1 MGTDQVCV
9 WWGRMQRKTQNTFP
23 CLAPHA
29 GAHSLCDVTWQPLSM
44 LANWQAGQG
53 LGTEPSG
60 RLHSAGILPSS
71 LQTCQQPVHAD
82 FPAGAHILEILG
94 LGPSLLVYRLPH
106 VGSLG
111 CFLRENIHALLWMTS
126 YCPGLSPPPAGTG
139 PAGDQSFPVTRSI
152 RAARSHTA
160 EHMYHM
166 YP

>member
-1 MGTDQVCV
+1 MAAVIYLS
-9 WWGRMQRKTQNTFP
+9 
-23 CLAPHA
+23 LAF
-29 GAHSLCDVTWQPLSM
+29 SIFDTW
-44 LANWQAGQG
+44 LAVLISRGDWQAGQG